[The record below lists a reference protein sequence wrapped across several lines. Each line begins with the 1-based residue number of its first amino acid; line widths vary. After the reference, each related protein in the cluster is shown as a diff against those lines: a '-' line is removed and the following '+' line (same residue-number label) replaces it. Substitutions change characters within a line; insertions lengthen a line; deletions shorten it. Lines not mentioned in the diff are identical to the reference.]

1 MNDLTPTHATLVE
14 DLRQL
19 IADARLRA
27 AASVNAEL
35 TGLYWQVGRRIH
47 REILGSERAEY
58 GEEIFSTL
66 SSKQLKRSTDG
77 RGFSAQ
83 NLRHMVRFA
92 QAFPEEAIV
101 STLSR
106 QLSWSHL
113 KELLYVDDPLKR
125 DFYVELCRLEAWSVR
140 QLRERVQSLSTSVL
154 PSPGSPTTP
163 SGTTSKH

>member
-1 MNDLTPTHATLVE
+1 MDSELSALEARRNKTRALKQGMMQELLPEEPPGMTALTPTHATLVA

-58 GEEIFSTL
+58 GEEILSMLSRQL
-66 SSKQLKRSTDG
+66 SSDYG

-92 QAFPEEAIV
+92 QAFPDEAIV

-113 KELLYVDDPLKR
+113 KAL
-125 DFYVELCRLEAWSVR
+125 
-140 QLRERVQSLSTSVL
+140 VL
-154 PSPGSPTTP
+154 PIWTICR
-163 SGTTSKH
+163 